1 MKGKILDYNIQES
14 KGVISGDDGQRY
26 SFENKDWKASELPKV
41 NQIVDFEVDELNALE
56 IYLVKQSSYNLIT
69 QKLEQ
74 YIIIII
80 QFMLGVILYFSM
92 EAILQAIIDS
102 NNFKDG
108 LEIVSLVIASL
119 GLFGLLLSFGH
130 FNLLINVKYN
140 NEKDNKFPI
149 FIIGNLFLITSSLF
163 LIKTSA
169 KYLEYLRELGDK
181 PQIFNYRLT
190 DYDFWIIFFCLGIVS
205 YLISMSRYMTITIK
219 VPMIKSIAINSTL
232 FVILLIIIYFLLK
245 NTSEINYSYYLYY
258 NTLGFLSIG
267 LLFGIGIY
275 FNLLL
280 DYKKISSAYKFAYN
294 MIICFIVGLLLFIS
308 IITLA
313 EFDTK
318 ADDIFVLSILGIIC
332 LTLYIIF
339 HTLNLKYKR
348 QKIEYLQK
356 QIFEKNTKD

>member
-41 NQIVDFEVDELNALE
+41 NQIVDFEVDELNAFE
-56 IYLVKQSSYNLIT
+56 IYLVKQSSYNLII
-69 QKLEQ
+69 QKLKQ
-74 YIIIII
+74 YYII
-80 QFMLGVILYFSM
+80 QFVLGVILYFSIG
-92 EAILQAIIDS
+92 ATLQAIIDS

-108 LEIVSLVIASL
+108 LEIVSFVIALL

-169 KYLEYLRELGDK
+169 KYLEYLRELGNK
-181 PQIFNYRLT
+181 PQIFNYHTT

-205 YLISMSRYMTITIK
+205 YLISMSRYMTITVK
-219 VPMIKSIAINSTL
+219 MPMIKSIAINSTL

-245 NTSEINYSYYLYY
+245 NTSETNYGQYLYL
-258 NTLGFLSIG
+258 NLGLLSIG
-267 LLFGIGIY
+267 LLISILFSLIT
-275 FNLLL
+275 LLN
-280 DYKKISSAYKFAYN
+280 YKKKSLSYVSISSF
-294 MIICFIVGLLLFIS
+294 IFIVFIIIS
-308 IITLA
+308 ITTIGYFQIK
-313 EFDTK
+313 ENN
-318 ADDIFVLSILGIIC
+318 IFILIILNIIC
-332 LTLYIIF
+332 LTLYIIS
-339 HTLNLKYKR
+339 HTLQHYSEQALEDSIIYKV
-348 QKIEYLQK
+348 
-356 QIFEKNTKD
+356 NTKD

>member
-56 IYLVKQSSYNLIT
+56 IYLVKQSSYNSIL
-69 QKLEQ
+69 QKLDLS
-74 YIIIII
+74 YVG
-80 QFMLGVILYFSM
+80 QFMLGVILYFSIG
-92 EAILQAIIDS
+92 AILQEIIDS
-102 NNFKDG
+102 HNFKDG
-108 LEIVSLVIASL
+108 MEIVSLVIASL

-130 FNLLINVKYN
+130 FNLLMNVKYN

-181 PQIFNYRLT
+181 PQIFNYHTT

-205 YLISMSRYMTITIK
+205 YLISMSRYMTITVKMPI
-219 VPMIKSIAINSTL
+219 IKSIAINSTL
-232 FVILLIIIYFLLK
+232 FMILLIIIYFLLK
-245 NTSEINYSYYLYY
+245 NTSETNYGHYLFY
-258 NTLGFLSIG
+258 NLVVLSLG
-267 LLFGIGIY
+267 LLVGI
-275 FNLLL
+275 FNNLIELLN
-280 DYKKISSAYKFAYN
+280 YKKKSFFVWYAYV
-294 MIICFIVGLLLFIS
+294 MIISFILGLLLLILFMLIDKF
-308 IITLA
+308 
-313 EFDTK
+313 ETK
-318 ADDIFVLSILGIIC
+318 EHDIFVLSIFGIIC

-339 HTLNLKYKR
+339 HTLKYYKR